1 MRFTRRI
8 KAALT
13 ALMEPEALKKAV
25 IHVREREPS
34 TVVDNLLLAGKN
46 VLITGAGRNIGRSI
60 ALELAAQGANVFFTD
75 KDSQRCDV
83 LAKELRQ
90 YKVGS
95 RGFVSDVSKLADA
108 DSMLDTLSRDN
119 VRIDI
124 LVHNAGIHASTVGIR
139 KFDRDEWATTFQT
152 NVFGPLY
159 LTKLIANAMIGGG
172 VEGGCIIFLSSIHQW
187 TVRSIPS
194 YSASKAALG
203 MIIKELATE
212 LAPFG
217 IRVNG
222 IAPGLVA
229 EEGAAGPKYVEHAL
243 LHKSAIDPRYIGR
256 AAVYLASRYF
266 SEFTTGTV
274 LRIDDGFSLFNQ
286 YTEKYPPR

>member
-1 MRFTRRI
+1 M
-8 KAALT
+8 
-13 ALMEPEALKKAV
+13 KKAV

-34 TVVDNLLLAGKN
+34 TVIDNSLLAGKN
-46 VLITGAGRNIGRSI
+46 VLVTGAGRNIGRSI
-60 ALELAAQGANVFFTD
+60 ALEMAAQGANVFFTD
-75 KDSQRCDV
+75 IDSRRCDD
-83 LAKELRQ
+83 LASQLKQ
-90 YKVGS
+90 YQVDS
-95 RGFVSDVSKLADA
+95 RGFVSNVSKLADI
-108 DSMLDTLSRDN
+108 DSMHDALTRDR
-119 VRIDI
+119 VSIDI
-124 LVHNAGIHASTVGIR
+124 LVHNAALHSGGVGVR
-139 KFDRDEWATTFQT
+139 TFDRDEWATTFET

-159 LTKLIANAMIGGG
+159 LTKLVANSLIGGG

-187 TVRSIPS
+187 TVRSVPS

-229 EEGAAGPKYVEHAL
+229 EEGAAGPKYIEHAL
-243 LHKSAIDPRYIGR
+243 LHKSAIDPCYIGR
-256 AAVYLASRYF
+256 AAVFLASRYF

-274 LRIDDGFSLFNQ
+274 LKIDDGFSLFNQ
-286 YTEKYPPR
+286 YTDKYPTAIA